1 MSEYNYTGKQLAELF
16 ADELRLQEFDIR
28 SVGELVHFTYQGE
41 DYYAFLRSISYAG
54 NPHPKNRYRAQMPKR
69 PYLEAYRENGGIFL
83 FIGYDK
89 IRDVYVIWNP
99 FGIRPRINQKDIVS
113 LFCEEEALNK
123 AKDEGFFWTKL
134 PNGGLYVTLE
144 IEKLSDVLGN
154 LKYFQD
160 DAHVS
165 SRQETSTDVS
175 SFIVSLIKKG
185 SSTLEII
192 EECMDKFA
200 NEFPDRDY
208 LTWRTIIK
216 SQKEVLEKE
225 TDEDN
230 TIESVEEIAK
240 DNIPEEHDIA
250 YYEKHISEMV
260 NRTTDNKAKVCKLLL
275 LLSTFEYIPKCPST
289 RDIKNKIPLLAA
301 WEGIFLKNVNKY
313 VGKLG
318 RESTLFS
325 SPFFLLEEEPY
336 WRLIPIEDDYQKTG
350 YNIKTFINLQDIY
363 SGVEVDEELVA
374 LIRNTS
380 SREELSNY
388 VIDLLPSLKSRAVS
402 VPKNESVPL
411 TKQET
416 PQETPQVSVRQ
427 QEQPTEHLETQSGW
441 DKLKALFNRK

>member
-1 MSEYNYTGKQLAELF
+1 
-16 ADELRLQEFDIR
+16 
-28 SVGELVHFTYQGE
+28 
-41 DYYAFLRSISYAG
+41 
-54 NPHPKNRYRAQMPKR
+54 
-69 PYLEAYRENGGIFL
+69 
-83 FIGYDK
+83 
-89 IRDVYVIWNP
+89 
-99 FGIRPRINQKDIVS
+99 
-113 LFCEEEALNK
+113 
-123 AKDEGFFWTKL
+123 
-134 PNGGLYVTLE
+134 
-144 IEKLSDVLGN
+144 
-154 LKYFQD
+154 
-160 DAHVS
+160 
-165 SRQETSTDVS
+165 
-175 SFIVSLIKKG
+175 
-185 SSTLEII
+185 
-192 EECMDKFA
+192 
-200 NEFPDRDY
+200 
-208 LTWRTIIK
+208 
-216 SQKEVLEKE
+216 
-225 TDEDN
+225 
-230 TIESVEEIAK
+230 
-240 DNIPEEHDIA
+240 
-250 YYEKHISEMV
+250 MV

-427 QEQPTEHLETQSGW
+427 QEQTTEHLETQSGW